1 MDAIPASGG
10 GRLLFEAIL
19 RPHRSLSRNA
29 LFGIIGAMAGVS
41 LFVTALMY
49 MLGAWPVIGFNG
61 AEMAL
66 AITLFW
72 LNARAARARE
82 VIRLAG
88 EALEI
93 TRISPNGRMQA
104 VILSPSWA
112 RAELEERPGSV
123 PRLLLIARNA
133 HEEIGRQLGEAE
145 KRDLAAAINRAL
157 TRWRS
162 PPR

>member
-10 GRLLFEAIL
+10 RLLFEAVL
-19 RPHRSLSRNA
+19 SPHRSLSRNA
-29 LFGIIGAMAGVS
+29 MFGVVGVMAGVS
-41 LFVTALMY
+41 LFVTTLMY

-66 AITLFW
+66 AILLFW

-82 VIRLAG
+82 IIRLVG
-88 EALEI
+88 EVLEI
-93 TRISPNGRMQA
+93 TRINPGGRTQA

-112 RAELEERPGSV
+112 RAELEERPGRA
-123 PRLLLIARNA
+123 PRLLLVARSA
-133 HEEIGRQLGEAE
+133 SEEIGSQLGETQ

-162 PPR
+162 PPQ